1 MSPRFDA
8 VLFDAGGVFIL
19 PDPVAMSTAV
29 APFGGDSSIPSLMRA
44 HYAGMANL
52 DRYAAQHAKDT
63 IDSFSW
69 EPYREAY
76 MECVGVPPQHRVEAQ
91 ERARKMFSPFLWRFP
106 IDDSVAALWRLHRHG
121 LPIGIVSNASGQ
133 VEATLAAQCVCQVGS
148 GAGVPVLIVTD
159 SHAVGVAKPHPG
171 VFANAIAL
179 LNGRGI
185 ATERIAYVGDSYVND
200 VGGAR
205 NAGLHPL
212 LLDPYDDHADFDCE
226 RITSVHDVIGF
237 V

>member
-1 MSPRFDA
+1 
-8 VLFDAGGVFIL
+8 
-19 PDPVAMSTAV
+19 
-29 APFGGDSSIPSLMRA
+29 
-44 HYAGMANL
+44 
-52 DRYAAQHAKDT
+52 
-63 IDSFSW
+63 
-69 EPYREAY
+69 
-76 MECVGVPPQHRVEAQ
+76 
-91 ERARKMFSPFLWRFP
+91 
-106 IDDSVAALWRLHRHG
+106 
-121 LPIGIVSNASGQ
+121 
-133 VEATLAAQCVCQVGS
+133 VCQVGS

-171 VFANAIAL
+171 VFANSIAL